1 MYDAPANPP
10 QPQQQPDFFNTMF
23 NQSGQSQPATQ
34 QDRYAE
40 AVAAIKNTQIQQ
52 QQQQQQL
59 NPWANA
65 QPVQQTPWGYQ
76 PGMTYPPPQ
85 FPGQQ
90 FPGQQFPGQQFP
102 GQQFPGQPFPG
113 QQYPVQG
120 YPGQPYMQQAGPF
133 PGQVYPP
140 QQQQQQQQQQ
150 FHPQQFSPPQ
160 QSFPPQAPA
169 PVQPTAFMNA
179 NSTNSAPGSF
189 VQEQP
194 KGGDKYDVFS
204 SLAMFPSPTQPAAAG
219 NSGNPF
225 GNASYG
231 NKTTQQN
238 SQGNP
243 FAPNTATQ
251 QQPQQ
256 KQPFNPFV

>member
-1 MYDAPANPP
+1 MYDPPANP
-10 QPQQQPDFFNTMF
+10 QPQQQPDFFNAMF
-23 NQSGQSQPATQ
+23 NTQGQGQGQPQTP
-34 QDRYAE
+34 QDKYAE

-52 QQQQQQL
+52 QQQL
-59 NPWANA
+59 NPWANS
-65 QPVQQTPWGYQ
+65 QPVVQQTPWGYQ
-76 PGMTYPPPQ
+76 PTGMTYPPPQ

-133 PGQVYPP
+133 PGQVYP

-160 QSFPPQAPA
+160 PSFPPQSPA
-169 PVQPTAFMNA
+169 PVQQPTAFMNA
-179 NSTNSAPGSF
+179 NNTNSAPSSF
-189 VQEQP
+189 VQEPP

-204 SLAMFPSPTQPAAAG
+204 SLAMFPSSTQPAAAG

-225 GNASYG
+225 GNSSYG
-231 NKTTQQN
+231 NKSTQQN
-238 SQGNP
+238 SQQGNP
-243 FAPNTATQ
+243 FAPAST